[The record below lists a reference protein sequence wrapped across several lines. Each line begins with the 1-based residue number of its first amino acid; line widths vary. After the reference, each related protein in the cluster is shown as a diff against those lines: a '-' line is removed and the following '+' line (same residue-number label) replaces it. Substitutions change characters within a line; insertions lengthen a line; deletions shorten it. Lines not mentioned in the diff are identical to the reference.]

1 MVPLIEED
9 RADWYHYRIC
19 VSRQPSSRR
28 HAGLPTGRC
37 RKAVAS
43 GDDSSLLYTCSGP
56 RRRRRMAHRNTSM
69 NGRSRAR
76 LPTRMGCS
84 DTGVARSQCH
94 HVSGRAHPLYDDGEA
109 NLGRTGRAWGWRNRS
124 TAAGWRENSRARQ
137 RGAYLAADLQN
148 RMEAL
153 AFGCWFADC
162 CRTID
167 PFKRVRQV
175 ERVLCFPDL
184 TSAYARKRASK
195 SAPPYYAGV
204 VAVRARRVHGFRSQQ
219 QLAGRRARDPRYRA
233 SGVRRGRVASGAG

>member
-1 MVPLIEED
+1 MPLIEED

-37 RKAVAS
+37 RLPKKIAQIGITTEFVSHGSPHHGVTLVFPQVAVEVLRCEAVAS

-153 AFGCWFADC
+153 AFGC
-162 CRTID
+162 
-167 PFKRVRQV
+167 
-175 ERVLCFPDL
+175 
-184 TSAYARKRASK
+184 
-195 SAPPYYAGV
+195 
-204 VAVRARRVHGFRSQQ
+204 
-219 QLAGRRARDPRYRA
+219 
-233 SGVRRGRVASGAG
+233 

>member
-1 MVPLIEED
+1 MGSVSSDVPQLHENTGKHVLAHTGGGDSPVVILLNGADEGVVPLIEED

-28 HAGLPTGRC
+28 HAGLPKVTVERPG
-37 RKAVAS
+37 S
-43 GDDSSLLYTCSGP
+43 GDDSSLLYTCSRP

-137 RGAYLAADLQN
+137 RGAYLAADLQIEW
-148 RMEAL
+148 RRWHL
-153 AFGCWFADC
+153 G
-162 CRTID
+162 
-167 PFKRVRQV
+167 V
-175 ERVLCFPDL
+175 
-184 TSAYARKRASK
+184 
-195 SAPPYYAGV
+195 SAPI
-204 VAVRARRVHGFRSQQ
+204 AVG
-219 QLAGRRARDPRYRA
+219 L
-233 SGVRRGRVASGAG
+233 